1 MIIKGEKVINCME
14 KFANIWRKNDSMVC
28 VGLDP
33 DLGKLPECVK
43 GAEYP
48 IFEFNKAIIDATAPY
63 VCAYKPQAAYYAGQD
78 CDDELAMTIDYILKN
93 YPEIPVIL
101 DVKRGDIGS
110 TAEQYAKEAFD
121 RYHADAVTVNPY
133 MGSDAINPFL
143 KYADKG
149 VVVLCRTSNP
159 GSKELQEL
167 VTTEGKKLYE
177 HVALLARDVWNK
189 DGNVMMVL
197 GATFPE
203 ELKAVRELCPD
214 MPFLVPGVGAQG
226 GDVEKVVS
234 YGRRADG
241 YGLIVNSSRGII
253 YASKGDD
260 FAAAAGEAAK
270 LLRDQMRA
278 VK

>member
-1 MIIKGEKVINCME
+1 MNCME
-14 KFANIWRKNDSMVC
+14 KFSAIWRNNDSMVC

-33 DLGKLPECVK
+33 DKGKLPECLK

-48 IFEFNKAIIDATAPY
+48 IFEFNKAIVDATAPY
-63 VCAYKPQAAYYAGQD
+63 VCSYKPQAAYYAGQD
-78 CDDELAMTIDYILKN
+78 CDDELAMTIDYIQEK
-93 YPEIPVIL
+93 YPHIPVIL

-110 TAEQYAKEAFD
+110 TAEQYAKEAFE

-133 MGSDAINPFL
+133 MGSDAVNPFL
-143 KYADKG
+143 KYSDRG
-149 VVVLCRTSNP
+149 VIVLCRTSNP

-167 VTTEGKKLYE
+167 LTTEGKKLYE
-177 HVALLARDVWNK
+177 HVALLARDSWNAA
-189 DGNVMMVL
+189 GNVMMVL

-203 ELKAVRELCPD
+203 ELKAVRELCPE

-234 YGRRADG
+234 YGRRASDG

-253 YASKGDD
+253 YAGKGDD
-260 FAAAAGEAAK
+260 FAAAAGKAAET
-270 LLRDQMRA
+270 LRDQMRA

>member
-1 MIIKGEKVINCME
+1 
-14 KFANIWRKNDSMVC
+14 
-28 VGLDP
+28 
-33 DLGKLPECVK
+33 
-43 GAEYP
+43 
-48 IFEFNKAIIDATAPY
+48 
-63 VCAYKPQAAYYAGQD
+63 
-78 CDDELAMTIDYILKN
+78 MTIDYILEN

-133 MGSDAINPFL
+133 MGSDAVNPFL

-149 VVVLCRTSNP
+149 VVILCRTSNP

-177 HVALLARDVWNK
+177 HVALLCRDSWNAN
-189 DGNVMMVL
+189 GNVMMVL
-197 GATFPE
+197 GATYPE
-203 ELKAVRELCPD
+203 ELKTVRELCPEI
-214 MPFLVPGVGAQG
+214 PFLVPGVGAQG
-226 GDVEKVVS
+226 GDVEKVVTF
-234 YGRRADG
+234 GRTADG

-260 FAAAAGEAAK
+260 FAQAAGEAAK
-270 LLRDQMRA
+270 ALRDQMRA

>member
-1 MIIKGEKVINCME
+1 MNCME
-14 KFANIWRKNDSMVC
+14 KLAAIWQKNDSMVC

-43 GAEYP
+43 NAEYP
-48 IFEFNKAIIDATAPY
+48 IFEFNKAIVDATAPY

-78 CDDELAMTIDYILKN
+78 CDDELAMTIDYILEK

-143 KYADKG
+143 KYEDKG
-149 VVVLCRTSNP
+149 VIVLCRTSNP

-189 DGNVMMVL
+189 SGNVMMVL

-226 GDVEKVVS
+226 GDVEKVVTF
-234 YGRRADG
+234 GRRTDG

-260 FAAAAGEAAK
+260 FATAAGEAAK

>member
-1 MIIKGEKVINCME
+1 MNCME
-14 KFANIWRKNDSMVC
+14 KLSAIWRKNDSMVC

-43 GAEYP
+43 NAEYP
-48 IFEFNKAIIDATAPY
+48 IFEFNKAIVDATAPY

-78 CDDELAMTIDYILKN
+78 ADDELAMTIDYILEN

-133 MGSDAINPFL
+133 MGSDAVNPFL

-149 VVVLCRTSNP
+149 VVILCRTSNP

-177 HVALLARDVWNK
+177 HVALLCRDSWNAN
-189 DGNVMMVL
+189 GNVMMVL

-203 ELKAVRELCPD
+203 ELKAVRELCPEI
-214 MPFLVPGVGAQG
+214 PFLVPGVGAQG
-226 GDVEKVVS
+226 GDVEKVVTF
-234 YGRRADG
+234 GRTADG

-253 YASKGDD
+253 YASKGED
-260 FAAAAGEAAK
+260 FAQAAGEAAK
-270 LLRDQMRA
+270 TLRDQMRA

>member
-1 MIIKGEKVINCME
+1 MNCME
-14 KFANIWRKNDSMVC
+14 KFANIWQKNDSMVC

-43 GAEYP
+43 NAEYP

-78 CDDELAMTIDYILKN
+78 CDDELAMTIDYILEN

-133 MGSDAINPFL
+133 MGSDAVVPFL
-143 KYADKG
+143 KYEGKG

-234 YGRRADG
+234 YGRRSDG

-260 FAAAAGEAAK
+260 FAAAAGAAAK
-270 LLRDQMRA
+270 ELRDQMRA

>member
-1 MIIKGEKVINCME
+1 MNCME
-14 KFANIWRKNDSMVC
+14 KLANIWRTNDSMVC

-33 DLGKLPECVK
+33 DLGKLPACVK
-43 GAEYP
+43 NCEYP
-48 IFEFNKAIIDATAPY
+48 IFEFNKAIVDATAEY

-78 CDDELAMTIDYILKN
+78 CDDELAMTIDYIQEK
-93 YPEIPVIL
+93 YPHIPVIL

-110 TAEQYAKEAFD
+110 TAEQYAKEAFE

-133 MGSDAINPFL
+133 MGSDAIDPFC
-143 KYADKG
+143 KYADRG

-167 VTTEGKKLYE
+167 VTVEGKKLYE
-177 HVALLARDVWNK
+177 HVALLARDKWNAA
-189 DGNVMMVL
+189 GNIMMVL

-203 ELKAVRELCPD
+203 ELKAVRELCPE

-234 YGRRADG
+234 FGRRASDG

>member
-1 MIIKGEKVINCME
+1 MNCME
-14 KFANIWRKNDSMVC
+14 KFANIWQKNDSMVC

-43 GAEYP
+43 NAEYP

-78 CDDELAMTIDYILKN
+78 CDDELAMTIDYILEN

-133 MGSDAINPFL
+133 MGSDAVVPFL
-143 KYADKG
+143 KYEGKG

-234 YGRRADG
+234 YGRRSDG

-253 YASKGDD
+253 YAGKGDD
-260 FAAAAGEAAK
+260 FAAAAGAAAK
-270 LLRDQMRA
+270 ELRDQMRA

>member
-1 MIIKGEKVINCME
+1 MNCME

-43 GAEYP
+43 NAEYP

-78 CDDELAMTIDYILKN
+78 CDDELAMTIDYILEK

-133 MGSDAINPFL
+133 MGSDAVNPFL
-143 KYADKG
+143 KYEDKG

-167 VTTEGKKLYE
+167 VTTE

-189 DGNVMMVL
+189 NGNVMMVL

-234 YGRRADG
+234 FGRRADG

-253 YASKGDD
+253 YAGKGND

-270 LLRDQMRA
+270 QLRDQMRA